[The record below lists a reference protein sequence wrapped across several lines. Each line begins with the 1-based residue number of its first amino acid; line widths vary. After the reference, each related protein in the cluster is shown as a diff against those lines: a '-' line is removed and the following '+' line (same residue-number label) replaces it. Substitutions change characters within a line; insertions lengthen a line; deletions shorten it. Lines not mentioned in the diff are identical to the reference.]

1 MMVVDTSALVSAL
14 AKDPPVSA
22 LWDYLTGEEE
32 LHVPHLLDYEFRNAL
47 RGMILR
53 REILPVRAEGA
64 CLIKDGM
71 PLIRHPEAVTGQRAW
86 DLRDNFTICDASY
99 VALAEAIGCALLTSD
114 GKIAREAKT
123 VEVTYVPVTKEED

>member
-1 MMVVDTSALVSAL
+1 
-14 AKDPPVSA
+14 
-22 LWDYLTGEEE
+22 
-32 LHVPHLLDYEFRNAL
+32 
-47 RGMILR
+47 
-53 REILPVRAEGA
+53 
-64 CLIKDGM
+64 M